1 MPAPSSFPPD
11 DCAPDPGSVPLL
23 PINGA
28 VPQPLNH
35 GGKRRATQ
43 LDVARVAGVHNATVS
58 LALRNSPSISEKTRK
73 RIQTIAAELGYQP
86 DPALRALAAYRRRLS
101 TGRKTETIA
110 YVTNEG
116 SRWGWRELPAES
128 QYHLGAQRKA
138 EEYGYQL
145 EHFWLSEP
153 GMTPRRLSNMLF
165 HRGITGLLLAAH
177 RPGGDEP
184 LDFDWPRFGAVKIG
198 SLPHAPA
205 LHRVTSDWCGNIR
218 LAMRR
223 AVAAGYRRPGLV
235 LPRWWDDRV
244 DQALSLGFITEQNR
258 LPAEDRIP
266 IFFGPLSPFATRE
279 RHRPVSEPSAGPS
292 FSGWIDEYQ
301 PDVVLGSF
309 AHISSALSAL
319 GIATPAAV
327 AFVDPFNG
335 SPEGGVAG
343 VRHNLE
349 RVGEI
354 AVELLVAQLQQN
366 LLGLPPIPATTLV
379 EGAWCDGTSLPS
391 TRETACA

>member
-1 MPAPSSFPPD
+1 MHHLSSSSPDEPAPEP
-11 DCAPDPGSVPLL
+11 VL
-23 PINGA
+23 PITGT
-28 VPQPLNH
+28 VPQPLH
-35 GGKRRATQ
+35 QGAKRRATQ
-43 LDVARVAGVHNATVS
+43 LDVARAAGVHNATVS

-73 RIQTIAAELGYQP
+73 RIQAIAAQLGYQP

-101 TGRKTETIA
+101 AGRKTETIA

-177 RPGGDEP
+177 RPGRDEP
-184 LDFDWPRFGAVKIG
+184 LDFDWPQFGAVKIG
-198 SLPHAPA
+198 SLPYAPA
-205 LHRVTSDWCGNIR
+205 LHRVASDWCGNIR

-223 AVAAGYRRPGLV
+223 TIAAGYRRPGLI
-235 LPRWWDDRV
+235 LPTWWDDRV

-258 LPAEDRIP
+258 LPAEDRVP
-266 IFFGPLSPFATRE
+266 IFFGPLSPFVSRE
-279 RHRPVSEPSAGPS
+279 RQRPSTESDPATNISQWLGE
-292 FSGWIDEYQ
+292 FQ
-301 PDVVLGSF
+301 PDVILGSF
-309 AHISSALSAL
+309 LHISSTLAAL
-319 GIATPAAV
+319 GLEAPRNI

-366 LLGLPPIPATTLV
+366 LLGLPTIPATTLV
-379 EGAWCDGTSLPS
+379 EGAWCDGASLPAS
-391 TRETACA
+391 RQAAACA